1 MLEKENLTPFQIQL
15 LLYYLTAEPSKRT
28 VTDSARSLNVSKW
41 VVTRTLDTLEKLNIV
56 ERLENRKTVLT
67 VPGVKLAEKYHKQRK
82 VLEKYMQYQDIPPAQ
97 IKENALRALA
107 AGFSDEF
114 MDRLAEQESRMHIK
128 EIFAGR
134 RDFHGGDICNYLSD
148 GSYYFPFIIYRE
160 QIKNHNNLSMAN
172 RGFENPCEVIV
183 KDHEGLVY
191 LAAKTV
197 SAQSMSS
204 KNKMEGRIQKLQ
216 YLYDGEFRDGGIGGV
231 LFHDASE
238 LPVEG
243 FRSLVAAGYCIF
255 RAAVFL
261 HDFDVGQPKGGRIF
275 HHDVALFIERKLPL
289 GGIVGAWLDFGI
301 RVRIGEIKRADFTV
315 LLAVIKIIIG
325 KNLVQF
331 LVGQFDD
338 LIVFFFRIHFVKP
351 PSLRFILCKNSD
363 RVAKRTNAVN
373 GQDERLR
380 RY

>member
-67 VPGVKLAEKYHKQRK
+67 VPGVKLAEKYQKQRK

-107 AGFSDEF
+107 ARFSDEF

-204 KNKMEGRIQKLQ
+204 KIKWKDASRSCNTYMTENSVTAALTGVMYFSGNGTAV
-216 YLYDGEFRDGGIGGV
+216 YLYGKRPGYPAAWKRMPENAMQCWGYAYAGEY
-231 LFHDASE
+231 S
-238 LPVEG
+238 
-243 FRSLVAAGYCIF
+243 C
-255 RAAVFL
+255 
-261 HDFDVGQPKGGRIF
+261 F
-275 HHDVALFIERKLPL
+275 HHVHPL
-289 GGIVGAWLDFGI
+289 
-301 RVRIGEIKRADFTV
+301 KQADSEEM
-315 LLAVIKIIIG
+315 
-325 KNLVQF
+325 KNFWSSFATMLVYQ
-331 LVGQFDD
+331 
-338 LIVFFFRIHFVKP
+338 
-351 PSLRFILCKNSD
+351 S
-363 RVAKRTNAVN
+363 
-373 GQDERLR
+373 
-380 RY
+380 

>member
-67 VPGVKLAEKYHKQRK
+67 VPGVKLAEKYQKQRK

-107 AGFSDEF
+107 ARFSDEF

-204 KNKMEGRIQKLQ
+204 KNKMEGQMCIR
-216 YLYDGEFRDGGIGGV
+216 DRSEVFR
-231 LFHDASE
+231 
-238 LPVEG
+238 
-243 FRSLVAAGYCIF
+243 
-255 RAAVFL
+255 
-261 HDFDVGQPKGGRIF
+261 
-275 HHDVALFIERKLPL
+275 
-289 GGIVGAWLDFGI
+289 W
-301 RVRIGEIKRADFTV
+301 
-315 LLAVIKIIIG
+315 
-325 KNLVQF
+325 
-331 LVGQFDD
+331 
-338 LIVFFFRIHFVKP
+338 
-351 PSLRFILCKNSD
+351 
-363 RVAKRTNAVN
+363 
-373 GQDERLR
+373 
-380 RY
+380 